1 MPPKGAKRSRVL
13 VEAGY
18 TPAVF
23 GHLAQLTVPVDASRG
38 AALGLY
44 SVLLGAGQ
52 VAGNLLDGPFAAR
65 WQMDGVL
72 ALTAILA
79 VVSLR
84 GVRRM
89 AAESAAGPL
98 TGSCTGSA
106 GESGKTKS

>member
-1 MPPKGAKRSRVL
+1 ML

-38 AALGLY
+38 AVLGLY

-52 VAGNLLDGPFAAR
+52 VAGNLLGPFAAR